1 MAPLIL
7 PRSQWK
13 SWKERVRCVTGT
25 HANIRAIFETI
36 RRHFTWAWHAVI
48 MGTGVVSALL
58 HLFPYNNGCLALKVM
73 GLIFF
78 LLNLCLFVFVCTCT
92 VLRYYWFPEVWSLM
106 LAHPAQSLFIGCFP
120 MGAAT
125 LINAGLV
132 SYSTL
137 YRSYPPLH
145 GFLWALWGFWW
156 LDSAVSYIIAFG
168 MIYAMM
174 VRQDHALSKMTA
186 VWLLPVVTLI
196 VASSTG
202 GLLSNVIREKS
213 HTLAILTAG
222 FSFTMV
228 IIGLS
233 FAMMIITTYLIRL
246 ITAGPPDAGL
256 ILSAFI
262 VLGPLGQGGF
272 SLLINGQDLSELLPL
287 HIGDEFPD
295 LALAGQMIFAGCFL
309 GAYILWSMGFA
320 WILLALISISHVA
333 RTNKLSFSMA
343 YWGLIFPNG
352 TFALLSVQ
360 LSKVLDSPF
369 FRAFGAAWSCIVFS
383 LWVAVFIRSI
393 PSFID
398 GSMFKAPYVIDG
410 PAIPTFDIERN
421 EAKQQSSST
430 LNQVPQETQAQL
442 EMEKMAEDRPL

>member
-1 MAPLIL
+1 
-7 PRSQWK
+7 
-13 SWKERVRCVTGT
+13 
-25 HANIRAIFETI
+25 
-36 RRHFTWAWHAVI
+36 
-48 MGTGVVSALL
+48 
-58 HLFPYNNGCLALKVM
+58 
-73 GLIFF
+73 
-78 LLNLCLFVFVCTCT
+78 
-92 VLRYYWFPEVWSLM
+92 
-106 LAHPAQSLFIGCFP
+106 
-120 MGAAT
+120 
-125 LINAGLV
+125 
-132 SYSTL
+132 
-137 YRSYPPLH
+137 
-145 GFLWALWGFWW
+145 
-156 LDSAVSYIIAFG
+156 
-168 MIYAMM
+168 MIYTMM

-202 GLLSNVIREKS
+202 GLLSSVIREKS
-213 HTLAILTAG
+213 HTLAIVTAG

-287 HIGDEFPD
+287 HIGDAFPEIQ
-295 LALAGQMIFAGCFL
+295 LAGQMIFAGCFL

-320 WILLALISISHVA
+320 WIILALISISHVA
-333 RTNKLSFSMA
+333 RTNKLTFSMA

-352 TFALLSVQ
+352 TFALLSVE

-369 FRAFGAAWSCIVFS
+369 FRAFGAAWSCVVFT
-383 LWVAVFIRSI
+383 LWVLIFLRSI

-410 PAIPTFDIERN
+410 PRSIPTFDVEKEQR
-421 EAKQQSSST
+421 QQSSST
-430 LNQVPQETQAQL
+430 LTQPDGQPEVLVL
-442 EMEKMAEDRPL
+442 EQQNLDKMAEDRPL